1 MVLALTPS
9 DAVVESAFSRL
20 SKILTDQRMSI
31 STDLLEQLL
40 FVAVDSTPWEDYD
53 LTEVINRVRGS
64 APREKFRLA
73 RADKQSSG
81 RKRKRAP
88 SSKEKADDVVL
99 ASDDDSSSS
108 SSSDS
113 DAASE

>member
-1 MVLALTPS
+1 
-9 DAVVESAFSRL
+9 
-20 SKILTDQRMSI
+20 MSI

-40 FVAVDSTPWEDYD
+40 FVAVDSTPWEDYE

-99 ASDDDSSSS
+99 INDSEASDEDSSSS